1 MLGFAIGRAEKDIGE
16 RIVYIKRE
24 RIREMGRN
32 VLFVH
37 SVFDG
42 VFCGFVL
49 RAFAGGRICFL
60 QEGTELFLCRALA
73 QRGNARRVLP

>member
-16 RIVYIKRE
+16 RIVYIRKRNNK
-24 RIREMGRN
+24 RN
-32 VLFVH
+32 GAECTFVH

-73 QRGNARRVLP
+73 QRGNARSALP